1 VIYAPGA
8 TGKATP
14 ARTITGSMT
23 GFQSLCGTIING
35 VEVDSTGNLYVSA
48 DVIIGSGATGRVYPA
63 ISVFAPNANGNVA
76 PSKSIAGPSTS
87 IIQLGQ
93 IAVDSAGTVYAA
105 NTPVTGAGGVL
116 IFGSGATGD
125 AAPTA
130 TLAGSN
136 TTIYNIRGV
145 AVDGSGN
152 IYVASLAQASPE
164 NTDLSGTPSILE
176 FSAGSTGNVAP
187 IRTISGAAT
196 TMGEIGI
203 IRVDSDGNI
212 YVFRD
217 VPASTL
223 LKFSPTA
230 RGNVA
235 PSAIISLSQFD
246 NVSGI
251 AVQ

>member
-1 VIYAPGA
+1 SRQHRQPVCVCGCDYWV
-8 TGKATP
+8 
-14 ARTITGSMT
+14 GSHRPCLSRD
-23 GFQSLCGTIING
+23 FSIR
-35 VEVDSTGNLYVSA
+35 SK
-48 DVIIGSGATGRVYPA
+48 R
-63 ISVFAPNANGNVA
+63 NGNVA

-176 FSAGSTGNVAP
+176 FSAGSTG
-187 IRTISGAAT
+187 
-196 TMGEIGI
+196 
-203 IRVDSDGNI
+203 
-212 YVFRD
+212 
-217 VPASTL
+217 
-223 LKFSPTA
+223 
-230 RGNVA
+230 
-235 PSAIISLSQFD
+235 
-246 NVSGI
+246 
-251 AVQ
+251 